1 MTGCSTRLLAFVA
14 VLGAAPVAVAQARVV
29 PPDAAIGSF
38 YTAPQPPPPAPVYGP
53 LATTGTAVPGVP
65 STGIDP
71 GTYLGTGASPPN
83 PSPQNIAESAPT
95 DPNAAIGKP
104 RGRAQQGTAQSGRKV
119 VVEDQPT
126 GGRTLA
132 DCMAMWEPAT
142 HMTREDWRRTCRR
155 TLGGVEVGYTKSKK
169 R

>member
-1 MTGCSTRLLAFVA
+1 MSVCSARLLALVA
-14 VLGAAPVAVAQARVV
+14 VLGAAPMAVAQARVV

-38 YTAPQPPPPAPVYGP
+38 FTAPQPPPLAPVYGP

-71 GTYLGTGASPPN
+71 STYVGTGKSPPN
-83 PSPQNIAESAPT
+83 PSPQSIAESAPT
-95 DPNAAIGKP
+95 DPNATIGKP
-104 RGRAQQGTAQSGRKV
+104 RGRAQQGPAQSGRKV
-119 VVEDQPT
+119 VVEEQPT

-142 HMTREDWRRTCRR
+142 HMTRQDWRRTCRR
-155 TLGGVEVGYTKSKK
+155 TLGGTEVGYTKSKN